1 MLMKLVR
8 SILVV
13 VQIPMAALVLYLDAL
28 SLAALLW
35 RRAPA
40 PAPAR
45 ARFAILIPAH
55 DEELLLAHL
64 LESLAALEYPRALYS
79 VHVVADNCADGTAA
93 AATAGGAAMYER
105 RDESRRGKG
114 YALRYL
120 FERLREGGVDV
131 DAYIVVDA
139 DSVVSPTFLA
149 AMNRRLARGDEV
161 IQAYYG
167 VLNSDESWPAALRY
181 VALALYNGLRP
192 RGRDALRLSTGLR
205 GNGMCFAAAILDR
218 FGWDAFSLAED
229 AEFHL
234 RLVEEGLKVSYAP
247 EAIVLA
253 EMPSS
258 LRASRSQ
265 NVRWERGRLQL
276 LRRFGPRLLADGLR
290 RRDFVRLDAVAEQ
303 LVPPLSLLTGLA
315 TLTFAVAVALRA
327 RAARR
332 LATAIALGQ
341 VLYVIIGLRLVDA
354 NARTYAAL
362 LFSPLYVMWKIG
374 VYIAA
379 ATGLGDT
386 RWVRTA
392 RARRKE

>member
-1 MLMKLVR
+1 
-8 SILVV
+8 
-13 VQIPMAALVLYLDAL
+13 MAALVLYLDAL
-28 SLAALLW
+28 SLAAIFW

-40 PAPAR
+40 PAPPR
-45 ARFAILIPAH
+45 ARFAILVPAH
-55 DEELLLAHL
+55 DEELLLPRL

-93 AATAGGAAMYER
+93 AAMAGGAAVYER
-105 RDESRRGKG
+105 RDDGRRGKG

-120 FERLREGGVDV
+120 FARLREDGVGA
-131 DAYIVVDA
+131 DAYVVVDA
-139 DSVVSPTFLA
+139 DSVVSPAFLA
-149 AMNRRLARGDEV
+149 TMNRHLARGDDA

-167 VLNSDESWPAALRY
+167 VLNHDESWPSALRY

-234 RLVEEGLKVSYAP
+234 RLVEAGCKVSYAP

-276 LRRFGPRLLADGLR
+276 LRQFGPRLLADGLR
-290 RRDFVRLDAVAEQ
+290 RRDPVRLDAVTEQ
-303 LVPPLSLLTGLA
+303 LAPPLSLLTGLA
-315 TLTFAVAVALRA
+315 TLNLAVTAALRA
-327 RAARR
+327 RGARR
-332 LATAIALGQ
+332 LAAAIVVGQ
-341 VLYVIIGLRLVDA
+341 VLYVITGLRLVGA
-354 NARTYAAL
+354 AARAYAAL
-362 LFSPLYVMWKIG
+362 LFSPLYVVWKMGI
-374 VYIAA
+374 YIAA
-379 ATGLGDT
+379 ATGLGNT

-392 RARRKE
+392 RARRKK

>member
-1 MLMKLVR
+1 MKLVR

-13 VQIPMAALVLYLDAL
+13 IQIPMAALVLYLDAL

-45 ARFAILIPAH
+45 AHFAILIPAH
-55 DEELLLAHL
+55 DEELLLPHL

-234 RLVEEGLKVSYAP
+234 RLVEEGLTVSYAP

-341 VLYVIIGLRLVDA
+341 VLYVITGLRLVDA